1 MNKNQ
6 LVAKIREAI
15 SGIDEILSQE
25 GKRTTDSSVLQ
36 ECKADLQRLL
46 DELQSPTKVVD
57 AANLIATI
65 YRLVERLASW
75 TR

>member
-6 LVAKIREAI
+6 LVAKISEAI
-15 SGIDEILSQE
+15 SGIDEIISQE
-25 GKRTTDSSVLQ
+25 GKRATESSLLL
-36 ECKADLQRLL
+36 ECRADLQKLL